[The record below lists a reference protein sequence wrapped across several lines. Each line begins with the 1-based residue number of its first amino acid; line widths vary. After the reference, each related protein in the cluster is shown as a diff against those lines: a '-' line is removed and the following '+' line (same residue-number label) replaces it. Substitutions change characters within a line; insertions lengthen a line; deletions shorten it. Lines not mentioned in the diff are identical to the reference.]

1 MGLTQK
7 ILLFTSLLVVALVVT
22 SLAFTT
28 FQADRLARENIERGL
43 SETRQVWETFQAD
56 RYNKLKLGIRV
67 LGNDPFFKSLVETK
81 DQASILDTLK
91 ERNQEIKADFFIATD
106 PAGLVVARTDRP
118 GAQGEDLS
126 KDPLVTKP
134 LEGEESATVWRQ
146 ADRLYHAVSVPMVTG
161 PDLKGVLIAGY
172 EINEALASDIRKL
185 THSEIAYL
193 IPGPGGQPQ
202 LSVSSLGPKEQAL
215 GAALGRPGLVS
226 AAPGTPFD
234 LELGGDRN
242 VAVQV
247 PLKAATGETAG
258 SVLALRSMA
267 EETASFRRFRTSLV
281 LVSLGVM
288 ALALA
293 LAYVGAKR
301 ITGPVRHL
309 ASLVER
315 ARNGSYS
322 GTVTVDTRDEIGTL
336 ARTFNRLL
344 ADLREKE
351 QLIGFLRG
359 GITGLRKGRPAGG
372 DRPGGG
378 DHRTASA
385 SGGAST
391 VSPTAQT
398 RLANQATVAID
409 AVPTRIGGDVTQGS
423 LFADRY
429 EVLGT
434 VGRGGMGVVYR
445 ARDRKLDEVVAL
457 KVLRSEVLKEDPT
470 LLDRFKQEIKLAR
483 RITHRN
489 VLRTHDFGETSGT
502 PYISMEYLEGVTLKD
517 LLRSRGALPLGVG
530 LRIAKQVCQGL
541 EAAHQQGVVHRDIKP
556 QNILIL
562 PETGDLKI
570 MDFGIA
576 RVSEMQAGASG
587 LTTAGTVMG
596 TPDYIPPEQAQ
607 GNPADF
613 RSDIY
618 SLGVVLFEIF
628 TGAMPFAG
636 DTVMAVVLS
645 HIQKPPPPP
654 RSVNPKVPPELEAI
668 ILRCLE
674 KQPDQRYQSVGEILK
689 DLVEVSVE
697 TSAA

>member
-7 ILLFTSLLVVALVVT
+7 ILLFTSLLVVALVAT

-28 FQADRLARENIERGL
+28 FQADRLARVNIERGL
-43 SETRQVWETFQAD
+43 AETRQVWDTFQSD
-56 RYNKLKLGIRV
+56 RYKMLKLGIRV

-81 DQASILDTLK
+81 DQASILDTLT

-106 PAGLVVARTDRP
+106 PAGLVVARTDRR

-126 KDPLVTKP
+126 KDPVVTKP
-134 LEGEESATVWRQ
+134 LEGEESTTVWRQ
-146 ADRLYHAVSVPMVTG
+146 GDRLYHAVSVPMQTG

-172 EINEALASDIRKL
+172 EINEALASNLQKL
-185 THSEIAYL
+185 THSDIAYL
-193 IPGPGGQPQ
+193 IPGAGGPQ
-202 LSVSSLGPKEQAL
+202 VSVSSLGKKEPDLRTAL
-215 GAALGRPGLVS
+215 AGPGLP
-226 AAPGTPFD
+226 AAGPGAPTSF
-234 LELGGDRN
+234 EIEIGGDRY
-242 VAVQV
+242 VGTQV
-247 PLKAATGETAG
+247 PLKAATRETVG

-267 EETASFRRFRTSLV
+267 EETRAFRDFRKSLV
-281 LVSLGVM
+281 LVSLAVM
-288 ALALA
+288 ALALL
-293 LAYVGAKR
+293 LAYVGASR

-309 ASLVER
+309 AGLVER

-322 GTVTVDTRDEIGTL
+322 GAVTVDTRDEIGVL

-351 QLIGFLRG
+351 QLIGFLREG
-359 GITGLRKGRPAGG
+359 LTGVRKGAPAGSERRSGGDRRAAANPATAQTQMAGQTTMAIDTMPTQVGGPGMPAVPAGG
-372 DRPGGG
+372 
-378 DHRTASA
+378 
-385 SGGAST
+385 
-391 VSPTAQT
+391 
-398 RLANQATVAID
+398 
-409 AVPTRIGGDVTQGS
+409 
-423 LFADRY
+423 LFANRY

-434 VGRGGMGVVYR
+434 VGKGGMGVVYR
-445 ARDRKLDEVVAL
+445 ARDQQLDEVVAL
-457 KVLRSEVLKEDPT
+457 KVVRSEVMKEDPT

-489 VLRTHDFGETSGT
+489 ILRTHDFGETAGT

-517 LLRSRGALPLGVG
+517 LLRSKGALPLGVG
-530 LRIAKQVCQGL
+530 LRIAKQMCQGL

-562 PETGDLKI
+562 PESGDLKI
-570 MDFGIA
+570 LDFGNA
-576 RVSEMQAGASG
+576 RVSEMDAAASG

-628 TGAMPFAG
+628 TGRMPFTG

-654 RSVNPKVPPELEAI
+654 RSVNPKIPPDLEAI

-674 KQPDQRYQSVGEILK
+674 KQPDRRYQSVGDILK

>member
-7 ILLFTSLLVVALVVT
+7 ILLFTSLLVVALVAT
-22 SLAFTT
+22 SVAFTT
-28 FQADRLARENIERGL
+28 FQADRLARENIDRGL
-43 SETRQVWETFQAD
+43 KETRTVWETFQAD

-106 PAGLVVARTDRP
+106 PTGRVVARTDRP

-146 ADRLYHAVSVPMVTG
+146 GDRLYHAVSVPMVTG
-161 PDLKGVLIAGY
+161 ADLKGVLIAGY
-172 EINEALASDIRKL
+172 EINEGLASEITKL

-193 IPGPGGQPQ
+193 IPGPGGQTQ
-202 LSVSSLGPKEQAL
+202 VSVSSLRSKEPAL
-215 GAALGRPGLVS
+215 RSALARPGATSAGAA
-226 AAPGTPFD
+226 AAPFE
-234 LELGGDRN
+234 LELAGDRY
-242 VAVQV
+242 VGIQM
-247 PLKAATGETAG
+247 PLQAATGETVG

-267 EETASFRRFRTSLV
+267 DETKSFRDFRKSLV
-281 LVSLGVM
+281 LVSLAVM
-288 ALALA
+288 AVALG
-293 LAYVGAKR
+293 LAYVGASR

-309 ASLVER
+309 AGLVER

-322 GTVTVDTRDEIGTL
+322 GAVTVDTRDEIGVL
-336 ARTFNRLL
+336 ARTFSRLL

-351 QLIGFLRG
+351 QLIGFLREG
-359 GITGLRKGRPAGG
+359 MTGLRKGAPTGG
-372 DRPGGG
+372 DR
-378 DHRTASA
+378 R
-385 SGGAST
+385 SGMDRRAMAN
-391 VSPTAQT
+391 PATAQT
-398 RLANQATVAID
+398 QLGSQATMALD
-409 AVPTRIGGDVTQGS
+409 TVPTQAGGETARGAV
-423 LFADRY
+423 FANRY

-434 VGRGGMGVVYR
+434 VGKGGMGVVYR
-445 ARDRKLDEVVAL
+445 ARDQQLDEVVAL
-457 KVLRSEVLKEDPT
+457 KVVRSEVMKEDPT

-489 VLRTHDFGETSGT
+489 ILRTHDFGETAGT
-502 PYISMEYLEGVTLKD
+502 PYISMEYLEGVALKD
-517 LLRSRGALPLGVG
+517 LLRNKGALPLGVG
-530 LRIAKQVCQGL
+530 LRIAKQMCQGL

-556 QNILIL
+556 QNVLIL

-576 RVSEMQAGASG
+576 RVSEMDAGASG

-618 SLGVVLFEIF
+618 SLGVVFYEIF
-628 TGAMPFAG
+628 TGRMPFSG

-654 RSVNPKVPPELEAI
+654 RTVNPKIPPELEAI

-674 KQPDQRYQSVGEILK
+674 KQPDRRYQSVGAILK

-697 TSAA
+697 SSAA

>member
-7 ILLFTSLLVVALVVT
+7 ILLFTSLLVVALVAS

-67 LGNDPFFKSLVETK
+67 LGNDPFFKSLIETK

-146 ADRLYHAVSVPMVTG
+146 GERLYHAVSVPMVTG

-193 IPGPGGQPQ
+193 IPGAAQPQ
-202 LSVSSLGPKEQAL
+202 VSVSSLGPKEPALRQAL
-215 GAALGRPGLVS
+215 ARPGAGAAGGK
-226 AAPGTPFD
+226 APAE
-234 LELGGDRN
+234 LELGGERY
-242 VAVQV
+242 VGIQV
-247 PLKAATGETAG
+247 PLRAATGETAG
-258 SVLALRSMA
+258 WVMALRSMA
-267 EETASFRRFRTSLV
+267 EETASFRRFRQSLL

-293 LAYVGAKR
+293 LAYVGASR

-309 ASLVER
+309 AGLVER
-315 ARNGSYS
+315 ARNGSYAGAVS
-322 GTVTVDTRDEIGTL
+322 VDTRDEIGVL

-351 QLIGFLRG
+351 QLIGFLREG
-359 GITGLRKGRPAGG
+359 LTGVRKGAPAGG
-372 DRPGGG
+372 DRRTGG
-378 DHRTASA
+378 DRRAASTSA
-385 SGGAST
+385 SSAAAASP
-391 VSPTAQT
+391 SEQT
-398 RLANQATVAID
+398 QLADQATLAIG
-409 AVPTRIGGDVTQGS
+409 AVQTQVGGDSARGS

-434 VGRGGMGVVYR
+434 VGKGGMGVVYR
-445 ARDRKLDEVVAL
+445 ARDRQLDEVVAL
-457 KVLRSEVLKEDPT
+457 KVVRSEVLKDDPT

-489 VLRTHDFGETSGT
+489 VLRTHDFGETAGT

-517 LLRSRGALPLGVG
+517 LLRSKGALPLGVG
-530 LRIAKQVCQGL
+530 LRIAKQICQGL

-562 PETGDLKI
+562 PESGDLKI

-576 RVSEMQAGASG
+576 RVSEMEAGASG

-607 GNPADF
+607 GHSADF

-618 SLGVVLFEIF
+618 SLGVVLYEIF
-628 TGAMPFAG
+628 TGRLPFSG
-636 DTVMAVVLS
+636 DTVMAVVLG

-654 RSVNPKVPPELEAI
+654 RSFNARLPAELEAI

-674 KQPDQRYQSVGEILK
+674 KQPARRYQSVAEILK

-697 TSAA
+697 SSAA